1 MLLVI
6 IVTIRCSAA
15 NKCNLMLTVVPIL
28 QNYHTT
34 YLNNKM
40 LSLVHHPSMKAASIA
55 EKTLFNFILSCLSKY
70 IAFLFEWLRGFIL
83 SWSQKLLNWSIRP
96 INYTTNKKNTPN
108 QIEFSNIPTTYLR
121 VNIVACI
128 LEQESISCI

>member
-108 QIEFSNIPTTYLR
+108 QIELSNIPTTYLR

>member
-6 IVTIRCSAA
+6 IVTMRCSAA
-15 NKCNLMLTVVPIL
+15 NNSNLMLTVVPIL

-96 INYTTNKKNTPN
+96 INYTTNKKIRQTRSNY
-108 QIEFSNIPTTYLR
+108 QIYQQHIYVLTSSHVF
-121 VNIVACI
+121 
-128 LEQESISCI
+128 

>member
-28 QNYHTT
+28 QNYHTK

-40 LSLVHHPSMKAASIA
+40 ISLVHHPSMKAASIA

-96 INYTTNKKNTPN
+96 INYKTNKKNTPN
-108 QIEFSNIPTTYLR
+108 QIELSNIPTTYLR
-121 VNIVACI
+121 VNIVGCI

>member
-28 QNYHTT
+28 QNYHTK

-40 LSLVHHPSMKAASIA
+40 ISLVHHPSMKAASIA

-108 QIEFSNIPTTYLR
+108 QIELSNIPTTYLR